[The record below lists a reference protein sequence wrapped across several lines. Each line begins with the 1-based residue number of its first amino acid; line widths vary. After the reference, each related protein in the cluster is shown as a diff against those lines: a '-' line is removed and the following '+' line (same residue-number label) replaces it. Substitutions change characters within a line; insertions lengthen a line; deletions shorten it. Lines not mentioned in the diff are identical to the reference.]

1 MTRPRKEMTAMH
13 AVGEHDVR
21 LLLALK
27 VNFDTLTMSWITI
40 GVLAVICLIAFMFRY
55 QKIRDFSHK
64 ANMLLGGKKTRYF
77 TGAVFGI
84 ILVVN
89 FLGFMTD
96 STAFWC
102 IAGWI
107 LLLLILH
114 GHELQGILEA
124 LYRFLKDTVAENMP
138 AAAHSS
144 FNFIATMFIFILCA
158 NMIGLLPIAGFK
170 SPTADVN
177 VTLGLAL
184 LVLAATIYYGCKV
197 RGVKAYL
204 LSFFQPNVVFF
215 PVHLIDMLVKPFS
228 LAFRLFGNIFAGEV
242 LLMILY
248 FLIPVA
254 VPALWIV
261 ISMFIGVIQAYLFAM
276 LSIAYI
282 SSATN
287 H

>member
-1 MTRPRKEMTAMH
+1 MH

-21 LLLALK
+21 FLLGLK
-27 VNFDTLTMSWITI
+27 VNYDTLTMSWLTI
-40 GVLAVICLIAFMFRY
+40 IALGVICLVAFMFRY

-64 ANMLLGGKKTRYF
+64 ANSLLGGKRTRYF
-77 TGAVFGI
+77 TWAVLLI
-84 ILVVN
+84 ILVAN
-89 FLGFMTD
+89 FLGFMPD
-96 STAFWC
+96 NTAFWC
-102 IAGWI
+102 IAGLI

-114 GHELQGILEA
+114 GHELQGMLEA
-124 LYRFLKDTVAENMP
+124 LYKFLKDTVAENMP
-138 AAAHSS
+138 PAAQSS

-158 NMIGLLPIAGFK
+158 NMIGLLPIEGFK

-184 LVLAATIYYGCKV
+184 LVLGATFYYGCKV
-197 RGVKAYL
+197 RGVKEYL
-204 LSFFQPNVVFF
+204 LSFFQPNVIFF

-248 FLIPVA
+248 FLVPVA
-254 VPALWIV
+254 VPTVWIAV
-261 ISMFIGVIQAYLFAM
+261 SMFIGVIQAYLFAM